1 MFNDVKIEIVN
12 LTNTRQFREVQ
23 DFLAQFDLAFDAD
36 VEYTVLARLAE
47 KMVGTGSFKG
57 EILRNIA
64 IDENLQGLG
73 LTATI
78 VSALMQEQSH
88 RGRMHYFVF
97 TKPSK
102 AHLFANLGFT
112 EIVRAEPY
120 VALLET
126 GLGSIEGYCK
136 EVEIAAAHLPGE
148 RAAIV
153 VNCNPFTKGHQA
165 LIEKA
170 AGENAAVI
178 VFVVS
183 EECSLFPFAD
193 RLKLVK
199 AGAAHLPNVA
209 VVPAGNYIISAA
221 TFPTYF
227 TRDEDAVVAQTRLDI
242 TLFATQIARRLHINR
257 RYMGQEPYC
266 QVTNAYNQAMLDILP
281 AHGISVK
288 VMERIQVAGEIVSA
302 SKVREMIK
310 RDDWEGIQRLVPETT
325 YDYLVSDET
334 KPILAKIRS
343 TDSRH

>member
-1 MFNDVKIEIVN
+1 MFNDVQIEIVN
-12 LTNTRQFREVQ
+12 LANTRQFKEVQ
-23 DFLAQFDLAFDAD
+23 GFLAQFDLTFDAD
-36 VEYTVLARLAE
+36 VEYTVLARLDE
-47 KMVGTGSFKG
+47 RMVGTGSFKG

-64 IDENLQGLG
+64 IDESFQGLG
-73 LTATI
+73 LTATL
-78 VSALMQEQSH
+78 VSALMQEQSR
-88 RGRMHYFVF
+88 RGRLHYFVF
-97 TKPSK
+97 TKPAK
-102 AHLFANLGFT
+102 AHLFANLGFI
-112 EIVRAEPY
+112 EIARAEPY

-126 GLGSIEGYCK
+126 GLGSIDSYCK
-136 EVEIAAAHLPGE
+136 EVEIAAAHLSGE

-170 AGENAAVI
+170 ASEHAAVI

-183 EECSLFPFAD
+183 EDRSLFPFAD

-199 AGAAHLPNVA
+199 AGVAHLPNVV

-242 TLFATQIARRLHINR
+242 TLFATKIANRLDITT

-266 QVTNAYNQAMLDILP
+266 QVTNAYNQAMIDILP

-288 VMERIQVAGEIVSA
+288 VMERVQAAGEIISA

-310 RDDWEGIQRLVPETT
+310 GDDWEGIRRLVPKTT
-325 YDYLVSDET
+325 YDYLVSDEA

-343 TDSRH
+343 TASRH